1 MLKFKLSKVT
11 STQDFAEAISSML
24 YEDFLVIAEEQTKAR
39 GRYKRAWYSP
49 KGGLWFTYVKK
60 NFNAEEIP
68 VATLKA
74 SLAVRETLSSFFDAK
89 IRWPNDVVVN
99 DKKVSGILIEAIH
112 AGDVT
117 DLFIGV
123 GINTN
128 VKEFPPDIKATSILL
143 ETGKEVN
150 NDELLNNVISK
161 MDYYLTLKEDFE
173 EIVGKINNYLSIKDK
188 KVVITRK
195 DETKVECTA
204 LFVDKFGRL
213 VTDCGIFE
221 VEDVLRVESK

>member
-24 YEDFLVIAEEQTKAR
+24 YEDFLVTAEEQTKAR

-60 NFNAEEIP
+60 NFNVEEIP
-68 VATLKA
+68 VATLKV
-74 SLAVRETLSSFFDAK
+74 SLAVRDVLSSFFDAK

-99 DKKVSGILIEAIH
+99 DKKVSGILIEAIY
-112 AGDVT
+112 AGDVA

-128 VKEFPPDIKATSILL
+128 VKEFPPDIKATSILM

-150 NDELLNNVISK
+150 NDELLNEVISK
-161 MDYYLTLKEDFE
+161 IDYYLSLKEDFE
-173 EIVGKINNYLSIKDK
+173 EIVSKINNYLSIKNK
-188 KVVITRK
+188 KVVITRR

-221 VEDVLRVESK
+221 VEDILRVESK

>member
-74 SLAVRETLSSFFDAK
+74 SLAVREALSSFFDAK

-99 DKKVSGILIEAIH
+99 DKKVSGILIEAIY
-112 AGDVT
+112 AGDAT

>member
-1 MLKFKLSKVT
+1 MLRFKLSKVT

-39 GRYKRAWYSP
+39 GRYKRVWYSP

-74 SLAVRETLSSFFDAK
+74 SLAVREVLSSFFDTK

-99 DKKVSGILIEAIH
+99 DKKVSGILIEAIY
-112 AGDVT
+112 AGDAT

>member
-24 YEDFLVIAEEQTKAR
+24 YEDFLVIAEEQTRAR

-74 SLAVRETLSSFFDAK
+74 SLAVRKALSSFFDAK

-99 DKKVSGILIEAIH
+99 DKKVSGILIEAIY
-112 AGDVT
+112 AGDAT

-195 DETKVECTA
+195 NETKVECTA

>member
-99 DKKVSGILIEAIH
+99 DKKVSGILIEAIY
-112 AGDVT
+112 AGDAT

>member
-74 SLAVRETLSSFFDAK
+74 SLAVRESLSSFFDAK

-99 DKKVSGILIEAIH
+99 DKKVSGILIEAIY
-112 AGDVT
+112 AGDAT

>member
-1 MLKFKLSKVT
+1 MLKFKLNKVT
-11 STQDFAEAISSML
+11 STQDFAEAVSSML
-24 YEDFLVIAEEQTKAR
+24 YENFLVVADEQTRAR

-60 NFNAEEIP
+60 NFNIEEIP
-68 VATLKA
+68 ISTLKV
-74 SLAVRETLSSFFDAK
+74 SLAVREVLSSYFDAK
-89 IRWPNDVVVN
+89 IRWPNDIVV
-99 DKKVSGILIEAIH
+99 DDEKVSGILIEAIYN
-112 AGDVT
+112 GSST
-117 DLFIGV
+117 DAFIGV

-143 ETGKEVN
+143 KTGKEVD
-150 NDELLNNVISK
+150 NDKLLDEVLSK
-161 MDYYLTLKEDFE
+161 IEYYLSTEEDFE
-173 EIVGKINNYLSIKDK
+173 KIVNEINEKLSIKDK
-188 KVVITRK
+188 KVVITKK
-195 DETKVECTA
+195 DESKVECTA

>member
-74 SLAVRETLSSFFDAK
+74 SLAVREALSSFFDAK

-99 DKKVSGILIEAIH
+99 DKKVSGILIEAIY
-112 AGDVT
+112 ASDAT

>member
-74 SLAVRETLSSFFDAK
+74 SLAVREALSSFFDAK

-99 DKKVSGILIEAIH
+99 DKKVSGILIEAIY
-112 AGDVT
+112 AGDAT

-173 EIVGKINNYLSIKDK
+173 EIVSKINNYLSIKDK

>member
-74 SLAVRETLSSFFDAK
+74 SLAVREALSSFFDTK

-99 DKKVSGILIEAIH
+99 DKKVSGILIEALY
-112 AGDVT
+112 AGDAT

>member
-74 SLAVRETLSSFFDAK
+74 SLAVREALSSFFDAK

-99 DKKVSGILIEAIH
+99 DKKVSGILIEAIY
-112 AGDVT
+112 AGDAT

-161 MDYYLTLKEDFE
+161 MDYYLTLKEDVE

>member
-74 SLAVRETLSSFFDAK
+74 SLAVREALSLFFDTK

-99 DKKVSGILIEAIH
+99 DKKVSGILIEAIY
-112 AGDVT
+112 AGDAT
-117 DLFIGV
+117 DLFMGV